1 MKIIESSLQLF
12 YNVIKW
18 EYLTEHKVIL
28 MAMENRHE
36 QIIQLLLQ
44 QETVTVVQLSER
56 FSVSP
61 VTIRS
66 DLNQLAEQGKVVRVH
81 GGARLGDE
89 RTRQEYSI
97 TIQKR
102 IMAAEKQR
110 IGKLAASLV
119 QPGESIMLDASTTA
133 LAVGHALKQ
142 RAELYN
148 VTVITTGIWTALE
161 MLGNTHL
168 EVVLT
173 GGRVRSSTGSI
184 AGLIANDVLS
194 RFHFHRAFLGA
205 WGISLE
211 GGLMDAPLIEVEIKR
226 AVIPRCHEVIAVVD
240 GSKFGRSSL
249 ATIVPLPDVSRIV
262 TDDSAPPQ
270 LVNAFR
276 NQGVEIIVA

>member
-1 MKIIESSLQLF
+1 M
-12 YNVIKW
+12 V
-18 EYLTEHKVIL
+18 
-28 MAMENRHE
+28 MEERHE
-36 QIIQLLLQ
+36 QIIQLMYQ
-44 QETVTVVQLSER
+44 QQTVTVAELSKR
-56 FSVSP
+56 FSISP

-66 DLNQLAEQGKVVRVH
+66 DLNQLAEQGKVVRTH

-102 IMAAEKQR
+102 IMAAEKR
-110 IGKLAASLV
+110 SIGKQAASLV

-133 LAVGHALKQ
+133 LAVGEALKQ
-142 RAELYN
+142 RTDLYN

-161 MLGNTHL
+161 MLGSTHL

-173 GGRVRSSTGSI
+173 GGRVRNSTGSI

-205 WGISLE
+205 RGISLE
-211 GGLMDAPLIEVEIKR
+211 GGLMDAPLIEVEIKQ

-240 GSKFGRSSL
+240 SSKFGGVSL
-249 ATIVPLPDVSRIV
+249 ATIAPLTDISRVV
-262 TDDSAPPQ
+262 TDRGVLPQ
-270 LVNAFR
+270 FMDAFHE
-276 NQGVEIIVA
+276 QGVEILIANE

>member
-1 MKIIESSLQLF
+1 M
-12 YNVIKW
+12 
-18 EYLTEHKVIL
+18 T
-28 MAMENRHE
+28 MEERHE
-36 QIIQLLLQ
+36 QIIQLMLQ
-44 QETVTVVQLSER
+44 QQTATVAELSER

-66 DLNQLAEQGKVVRVH
+66 DLNQLAEKGKVVRTH

-97 TIQKR
+97 NIRQR
-102 IMAAEKQR
+102 SNAAEKQW

-119 QPGESIMLDASTTA
+119 QSGESILLDASTTA
-133 LAVGHALKQ
+133 IAVGQALKQ
-142 RAELYN
+142 RADLYN

-161 MLGNTHL
+161 MLGADHL

-194 RFHFHRAFLGA
+194 RFHFHKAFLGG

-211 GGLMDAPLIEVEIKR
+211 GGLMDSPLIEVEIKQT
-226 AVIPRCHEVIAVVD
+226 VVPRCQEVIAVVD
-240 GSKFGRSSL
+240 GSKFGRPSL
-249 ATIVPLPDVSRIV
+249 ATIVPLAAISKIV
-262 TDDSAPPQ
+262 TNEGAPAQ
-270 LVNAFR
+270 LITAMR
-276 NQGVEIIVA
+276 AQGVHILIAKEN